1 MSQKDG
7 IDVKVH
13 RFLIRGEG
21 NIKYIYNNGV
31 MVKEPET
38 ASMNFLKA
46 LEKLP
51 GYIEQEQK
59 KIKEL
64 KKDLPVLQ
72 EIVNGIW
79 NKENSLSELKTELAA
94 VERKIMLS
102 ISSESKDESKGQLEI
117 QTETSIRA
125 QPKLRPFG

>member
-7 IDVKVH
+7 IDVKVN